1 MTTYLL
7 FIATLTAVYALLS
20 IGLVVTW
27 GQAGMVNLGLV
38 GFFGLGAYAS
48 ALLTQVGVPIGI
60 AWGAAAALA
69 SAIGI
74 GFCLLTRTLR
84 GDYLA
89 IVTLG
94 FGEGLRL
101 IELNER
107 WLTGGSDGISGI
119 QAPLKEALGSL
130 YPWFYFAL
138 SWLIVAAVIVA
149 LTRLL
154 RSPFGRAL
162 RAVRDDENVAAVAG
176 KNVIRLKCQ
185 AFGIGA
191 ALFGV
196 AGALYAHFTSY
207 ISPDNFILQMT
218 IYIFLAVTVGGLS
231 RLAGAVFGSI
241 VVMTIL
247 ESSRF
252 AAEHVPGL
260 SAVQVASLR
269 EFAIAVALILV
280 LQIRPQ
286 GVFGLKNQ
294 LAGSTPDTDAAPSL
308 SSGASQYQARI
319 SQ

>member
-1 MTTYLL
+1 MTSYFL
-7 FIATLTAVYALLS
+7 FIATLTAVYSLLS

-27 GQAGMVNLGLV
+27 GQGGMVNLGLV

-48 ALLTQVGVPIGI
+48 ALLTHVGVPIGL
-60 AWGAAAALA
+60 AWISAAVL
-69 SAIGI
+69 SSVIGV

-130 YPWFYFAL
+130 YPWFYFTL
-138 SWLIVAAVIVA
+138 SWLVVGVVVVVLA
-149 LTRLL
+149 RLL
-154 RSPFGRAL
+154 GSPFGRAL

-176 KNVIRLKCQ
+176 KNVLRLKCQ

-207 ISPDNFILQMT
+207 ISPDNFVLQMT
-218 IYIFLAVTVGGLS
+218 IYIFLAVTVGGHS
-231 RLAGAVFGSI
+231 RLAGAVFGSV
-241 VVMTIL
+241 VVMTTL

-252 AAEHVPGL
+252 AAELIPGL
-260 SAVQVASLR
+260 SAVQIASLR

-280 LQIRPQ
+280 MQVRPQ
-286 GVFGLKNQ
+286 GVFGLRNQ
-294 LAGSTPDTDAAPSL
+294 LAGAKANGEVPS
-308 SSGASQYQARI
+308 SMQPGASRYQAR
-319 SQ
+319 